1 MGSAG
6 SVEMSAPLLTT
17 KLHIPPIRPEFVPR
31 PRLIEH
37 LAEGSYRKLTLISA
51 PAGFG
56 KTTLVS
62 EWARALGPDTRVA
75 WLSLD
80 EGDDDL
86 VRFLSYLGAALWTT
100 AGTVDRDALNST
112 KRPQA
117 HAEEE
122 FLTTLLN
129 EVNAL
134 ARRVLMVFDD
144 YHLVTAQPIHDALTF
159 LLDHLPDNMHLVIA
173 TRADPPLPLA
183 RLRARGQLTEL
194 RQVDLRF
201 TLEEA
206 AAFLNRVTGLHLSP
220 QDVAALEA
228 RTEGWIAGLQMA
240 ALSMQGR
247 QQTPGGHG
255 VSAFIQALTG
265 SHRFILDY
273 LVEEVLDQQPPAI
286 QEFLL
291 KTSILDRLTGSLCD
305 AVLGHE
311 EISASANGGMDAVA
325 GHQTA
330 HPPIYPSANSQ
341 AVLEY
346 LESANLFIIPL
357 DDERRW
363 YRYHRLFAE
372 LLRKRLRQTDPNL
385 DPILHRR
392 ASEWCEQQGLVAE
405 AIDYS
410 LATEDS
416 GRAARLIEAAA
427 ETTLMRSEVTTLL
440 RWIDQLPAEEVQ
452 ARPSLC
458 IYHAWALLWSGHPWD
473 VVEARLQDL
482 AGTRQV
488 PQALASGQA
497 ASLRGMVALFQGKIP
512 RAAELSRRALD
523 QLPPNDA
530 FLRSIALWNLAISHM
545 ADGDPETGI
554 QTLEEVVRTSQ
565 QAGNIMVA
573 VMVTCNL
580 AELRMKQGRLRQA
593 RDVYHRALDLA
604 TDDRGQR
611 LPVAG
616 QALFGLA
623 ELSRHWNDLDTAIR
637 YLQEGIEL
645 IEHWGEVGAI
655 EGYMLLARVLQA
667 QGNVDA
673 AQEALDKARDRAIR
687 FDATDLDD
695 RAVALQQARL
705 WLAQGKLEATRHWFE
720 TQGLDRQP
728 AGIRPD
734 DGEDLVAQRMLKY
747 EHTVL
752 ARFWLAQG
760 RPERA
765 LELLVPLIAW
775 MERVSREDLIIE
787 GRVLQALALQAKGQS
802 TQATEAL
809 QRALS
814 LAEPE
819 GWARIFVDEGE
830 RMRSLLSDFRLALGD
845 PARKTEAQER
855 DRLLLYANTL
865 LDAFPDRETAAGAEP
880 MSRHPPGIQDL
891 ESQLVEPLSE
901 RELEVLG
908 LLAAGMSNPEIADQL
923 YIAVSTVRSHCKNIY
938 GKLNVHRRWD
948 AVRRGQELGL
958 I

>member
-1 MGSAG
+1 MT
-6 SVEMSAPLLTT
+6 VPLLTT

-31 PRLIEH
+31 PRLILH
-37 LAEGSYRKLTLISA
+37 LAEGLHRKLTLISA

-62 EWARALGPDTRVA
+62 EWTGELGPETRVA

-86 VRFLSYLGAALWTT
+86 VRFLSYLAAALST
-100 AGTVDRDALNST
+100 AAGKPAGNAPKAPVRA
-112 KRPQA
+112 QA
-117 HAEEE
+117 HAQEE

-134 ARRVLMVFDD
+134 AQRVLVVLDD

-194 RQVDLRF
+194 RQADLRF
-201 TLEEA
+201 TPDEA
-206 AAFLNRVTGLHLSP
+206 ATFLNTVTGLHLSP
-220 QDVAALEA
+220 RDVAALET

-247 QQTPGGHG
+247 QQTPGAQD
-255 VSAFIQALTG
+255 VSTFIRALTG

-273 LVEEVLDQQPPAI
+273 LVEEVLDRQPPAI

-291 KTSILDRLTGSLCD
+291 KTSILDRLTAPLCD
-305 AVLGHE
+305 AVLGRGTTGRP
-311 EISASANGGMDAVA
+311 ANGDAVA
-325 GHQTA
+325 LVR
-330 HPPIYPSANSQ
+330 HPPDRVPIHPSAGSQ

-346 LESANLFIIPL
+346 LESANLFITPL

-363 YRYHRLFAE
+363 YRYHRLFAD
-372 LLRKRLRQTDPNL
+372 LLSKRLRQTDPDL
-385 DPILHRR
+385 AEILHCR
-392 ASEWCEQQGLVAE
+392 ASEWCEQHGFVAD

-410 LATEDS
+410 LAIEEFR
-416 GRAARLIEAAA
+416 RAAQLIEEAA

-440 RWIDQLPAEEVQ
+440 RWIDQLPVAEVQ

-473 VVEARLQDL
+473 VVESRLQDL
-482 AGTRQV
+482 TSTRKL
-488 PQALASGQA
+488 PQALASGQV
-497 ASLRGMVALFQGKIP
+497 ASLRGMVALFQGEIP

-523 QLPPNDA
+523 QLPPDDA
-530 FLRSIALWNLAISHM
+530 FLRTIALWNLAISHM
-545 ADGDPETGI
+545 ADGDTETGI
-554 QTLEEVVRTSQ
+554 QTLEEVVRTSH

-593 RDVYHRALDLA
+593 RDVYQRALDLA

-611 LPVAG
+611 LPIAG
-616 QALFGLA
+616 QALFGLGEMA
-623 ELSRHWNDLDTAIR
+623 RHWNDLDTAIR
-637 YLQEGIEL
+637 YHHEGIEL

-655 EGYMLLARVLQA
+655 EGYMFLSRALQA
-667 QGNVDA
+667 QGEVEA

-705 WLAQGKLEATRHWFE
+705 WLARGKIEAIRHWFE
-720 TQGLDRQP
+720 ERRTDLEPARTGLDGDKDP
-728 AGIRPD
+728 
-734 DGEDLVAQRMLKY
+734 VAQRMVKY
-747 EHTVL
+747 EHMVL
-752 ARFWLAQG
+752 ARFWIAQN
-760 RPERA
+760 RPQRA
-765 LELLVPLIAW
+765 LALLEPLIEW
-775 MERVSREDLIIE
+775 MERVGREDLAIE
-787 GRVLQALALQAKGQS
+787 GRVLQALALQAQGQS
-802 TQATEAL
+802 APAMEAL

-819 GWARIFVDEGE
+819 GWVRIFVDEGE
-830 RMRSLLSDFRLALGD
+830 GMRSLLSDLRRALGD
-845 PARKTEAQER
+845 SAHEIGVQER
-855 DRLLLYANTL
+855 DRLLTYANVL
-865 LDAFPDRETAAGAEP
+865 LDAFPAQGAMATAGP
-880 MSRHPPGIQDL
+880 MTQPPSGIQAPG
-891 ESQLVEPLSE
+891 SQLVEPLSE
-901 RELEVLG
+901 RELEVLQ
-908 LLAAGMSNPEIADQL
+908 LLASGMSNPEIAGQL

-948 AVRRGQELGL
+948 AVQRGQELGL